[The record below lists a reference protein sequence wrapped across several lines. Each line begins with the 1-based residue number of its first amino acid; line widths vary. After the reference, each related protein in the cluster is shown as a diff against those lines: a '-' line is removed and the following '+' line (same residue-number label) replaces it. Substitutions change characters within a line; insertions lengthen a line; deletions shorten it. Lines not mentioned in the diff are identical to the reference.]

1 MQPASSRA
9 QWAAAPTNRCQPQPR
24 RQRRASVAAPAQAQA
39 AAGRVYRATCPLVG
53 LEALAES
60 LGPLYPDPAHLHH
73 YVVLEVDGRVWAYDF
88 LPADPTSPLTAARLL
103 SGGSVPGAL
112 CGRWI
117 GKIVGRLH
125 ECMHWLNAQVC
136 VAYGS
141 PQPDSLP
148 AAGCAGEVR
157 SRTLRGVPRQRC
169 QLQGSTRLG
178 DPHAAAEA
186 FQQRY
191 NTQLQL
197 LRNDCT
203 HHASQLVAHLLQ
215 AQK

>member
-1 MQPASSRA
+1 M
-9 QWAAAPTNRCQPQPR
+9 
-24 RQRRASVAAPAQAQA
+24 AAPAQAQA

-73 YVVLEVDGRVWAYDF
+73 YVVLEMEGVVVAYDF
-88 LPADPTSPLTAARLL
+88 LPADPSSPITAARLL

-112 CGRWI
+112 PGRCVSRCL
-117 GKIVGRLH
+117 GGLH
-125 ECMHWLNAQVC
+125 ECMRWIPAQVP
-136 VAYGS
+136 VASCSLRLALLS
-141 PQPDSLP
+141 P
-148 AAGCAGEVR
+148 AGCAGEVR
-157 SRTLRGVPRQRC
+157 RRPLRGVPRQRC
-169 QLQGSTRLG
+169 QLQGSTQLG

-186 FQQRY
+186 FQLQY

-203 HHASQLVAHLLQ
+203 HHASQLIAHLLQ
-215 AQK
+215 AQ

>member
-1 MQPASSRA
+1 MQSASGRA
-9 QWAAAPTNRCQPQPR
+9 QWTPRCQPLQQRRR
-24 RQRRASVAAPAQAQA
+24 RQRASVAAAAQAT
-39 AAGRVYRATCPLVG
+39 AGRVYRATCPLVG

-73 YVVLEVDGRVWAYDF
+73 YVVLETAGGNVVAYDF

-103 SGGSVPGAL
+103 SGGSVPGELRCAACRNGWGVRRTPPVHAL
-112 CGRWI
+112 ARMPCHQWP
-117 GKIVGRLH
+117 
-125 ECMHWLNAQVC
+125 
-136 VAYGS
+136 VAHPGTAL
-141 PQPDSLP
+141 LP
-148 AAGCAGEVR
+148 GARCAGEVR
-157 SRTLRGVPRQRC
+157 SRPLRGVPRQRC
-169 QLQGSTRLG
+169 HLQGSTQLA

-203 HHASQLVAHLLQ
+203 HHAGQLIAHLLGE
-215 AQK
+215 AD